1 MKQLYIKC
9 IIFAILTL
17 WSITAFSYN
26 CQVDGIYYNLD
37 YTTKTASVTSGSP
50 KYSGA
55 VTIPSTITYSGTTY
69 SVTSIGIYAFEF
81 CSSLSSVEIPSSVT
95 RIGSSAFQ
103 ECRGLTS
110 VTIPNSVTSIG
121 DYAFAG
127 CSGLTSIEMSSSVTS
142 ISYYAFAGCTSL
154 TSLVIPSGVTRIEG
168 GAFRDCSGL
177 TSVTIGKG
185 VTDISYNTFSGCSKL
200 YTVTINSNYLLSKKN
215 LYSEY
220 NNLNYWFGSQVTN
233 YVIGTNVTSISSGV
247 FDGCTGLTSLVVES
261 GNSVFDSRNNCNA
274 IIETAS
280 NTLIAGCKNTKIP
293 SSVTSIGN
301 SAFSGSDLTSI
312 EIPSSVT
319 SIGVDAFAGCSGL
332 TSIDI
337 PSSVT
342 SIGNSAFSGSGLTS
356 VEIPSSVMCI
366 GDSAFYCCRGLIS
379 VTIPNSVTSI
389 GERAFAGCYGLTSVT
404 IPNSVTSIGNGTFS
418 GCSGLT
424 SVTIPNSVTS
434 IGDWA
439 FSYCSGLTSIA
450 IPSSV
455 TSFGF
460 NAFSGSGLTSVEIP
474 SSVTTIRDWAFYFCR
489 DLTSVILGN
498 GVTTIGKSAFSECR
512 GLTSISI
519 PSSLTT
525 IDSLAFYKC
534 IGLTSV
540 EIPSS
545 VTRIEGGAFRDC
557 SGLTSVEIPSS
568 VTRIE
573 GSVFSGCSGLSS
585 VVIPSSV
592 ISIGDRAFY
601 GCSGLTS
608 ITSYITKV
616 FKTGEDAFKGCDI
629 ATLYVPK
636 GLAIFYQSIADWNR
650 IIKIVEG
657 AEGCK
662 MTMVCNAKGVVLVND
677 VTAFTNKIAEME
689 IKDNEENTFVF
700 IPRENCM
707 LDEVTLNGLDVLSL
721 VEDNTLKAVIPA
733 NSQMNV
739 VFSKYANLTV
749 KQGAIGYTRHA
760 VKADAKHTIYIGSLG
775 ENKVNTVT
783 FNGVDVTDEVVN
795 GYYTTPEIKGESVL
809 SISFETNSSV
819 KSMTLNNLKV
829 MGYNG
834 EIQIMNIDEP
844 SDVFVYT
851 VDGKL
856 VGNLPSA
863 YGSASIQVA
872 SEDLYVV
879 KVGSRVFKV
888 AL

>member
-1 MKQLYIKC
+1 MKKYVLFVFVSLFFVSSHSAWAEDKAYVKLSAEDGTVSWILIGG
-9 IIFAILTL
+9 IINGTNIEIYSGFTL
-17 WSITAFSYN
+17 SLIDKNTKGSIDLNEVWSQN
-26 CQVDGIYYNLD
+26 DGRGTHYQ
-37 YTTKTASVTSGSP
+37 VTSIGGFAF
-50 KYSGA
+50 YRCSGLSS
-55 VTIPSTITYSGTTY
+55 VIIPS
-69 SVTSIGIYAFEF
+69 SVTSIGGYAFYD
-81 CSSLSSVEIPSSVT
+81 CT
-95 RIGSSAFQ
+95 
-103 ECRGLTS
+103 GLTTM
-110 VTIPNSVTSIG
+110 TIPNSVS
-121 DYAFAG
+121 
-127 CSGLTSIEMSSSVTS
+127 S
-142 ISYYAFAGCTSL
+142 ISGNAFWN
-154 TSLVIPSGVTRIEG
+154 
-168 GAFRDCSGL
+168 CSNL
-177 TSVTIGKG
+177 K
-185 VTDISYNTFSGCSKL
+185 
-200 YTVTINSNYLLSKKN
+200 TVTINSNSILSSSYLN
-215 LYSEY
+215 LM
-220 NNLNYWFGSQVTN
+220 FGSQVTK
-233 YVIGTNVTSISSGV
+233 YIIGLNVTRIGERAFSG
-247 FDGCTGLTSLVVES
+247 CYGLTSLVVES

-301 SAFSGSDLTSI
+301 SAFSGS
-312 EIPSSVT
+312 
-319 SIGVDAFAGCSGL
+319 
-332 TSIDI
+332 
-337 PSSVT
+337 
-342 SIGNSAFSGSGLTS
+342 GLTS

-366 GDSAFYCCRGLIS
+366 GDSAFYCCSGLIS

-389 GERAFAGCYGLTSVT
+389 GNGTFSLCSGLTSVTIPNSVTRIGDGAFSSCYGLTSVT
-404 IPNSVTSIGNGTFS
+404 IPNSVTSIGNYTFS
-418 GCSGLT
+418 SCSGLT

-434 IGDWA
+434 IGDRA
-439 FSYCSGLTSIA
+439 FFSCSGLTSIA

-460 NAFSGSGLTSVEIP
+460 HAFSGSGLTSVEIP
-474 SSVTTIRDWAFYFCR
+474 SSVTTIKDWAFYFCR

-540 EIPSS
+540 ENPSS

-677 VTAFTNKIAEME
+677 VTALTNKIAEME

-760 VKADAKHTIYIGSLG
+760 VKADTKHTIYIGSLG

-795 GYYTTPEIKGESVL
+795 GYFTTPEIKGESVL

-829 MGYNG
+829 MGYDG